1 MQKLLC
7 NHSEVM
13 EVKVLDINGKETGRK
28 VKLSDSVFAI
38 EPNNHAVYL
47 DVKQYLANQ
56 RQGTHKAK
64 ERAEVAG
71 STRKIKKQ
79 KGTGTARAGSAKN
92 PLFKGGGTV
101 FGPRPRSYSF
111 KLNKSLKRLARKSAF
126 SIKAKESNIVVV
138 EDFNFETPNTK
149 NFINVL
155 KALGLENK
163 KSLFVL
169 GESNKNVYLSS
180 RNLKASIVVT
190 NSELSTYAIL
200 NANNLVLLEGSL
212 EGIEENL
219 SK

>member
-1 MQKLLC
+1 
-7 NHSEVM
+7 M
-13 EVKVLDINGKETGRK
+13 EVKVVDFNGKDTGRK
-28 VKLSDSVFAI
+28 VQLSDAVFAI

-64 ERAEVAG
+64 ERAEVTG

-79 KGTGTARAGSAKN
+79 KGTGTARAGSIKN
-92 PLFKGGGTV
+92 PLFKGGGRV

-111 KLNKSLKRLARKSAF
+111 KLNKNLKRLARKSAF
-126 SIKAKESNIVVV
+126 SMKAKEANIIVLA
-138 EDFNFETPNTK
+138 DFDFEAPSTK

-155 KALGLENK
+155 KALELENK

-169 GESNKNVYLSS
+169 GDTNKNVYLSS
-180 RNLKASIVVT
+180 RNLKGSSVVSS
-190 NSELSTYAIL
+190 SELSTYAIL
-200 NANNLVLLEGSL
+200 NANNLVLLESSL
-212 EGIEENL
+212 EVIEENL

>member
-1 MQKLLC
+1 
-7 NHSEVM
+7 M
-13 EVKVLDINGKETGRK
+13 EVKVLNSTGKETGRTIT
-28 VKLSDSVFAI
+28 LSDSVFAI

-111 KLNKSLKRLARKSAF
+111 KLNKALKRLARKSAF
-126 SIKAKESNIVVV
+126 SIKAKESNIIVL
-138 EDFNFETPNTK
+138 EDFTFEAPNTK

-180 RNLKASIVVT
+180 RNLKASNVISS
-190 NSELSTYAIL
+190 SELSTYAIL